1 MLKKRYIVF
10 VAALLSS
17 AVQSEMAQA
26 QKKNTDSAA
35 SSKVEEINLPLN
47 NVVDRRSFTG
57 AVAKISGEDLLRYPD
72 LSLSNTFQGRL
83 MGVYVRSTSSG
94 LGNNTSS
101 LFVRG
106 LSRGGS
112 DNALTLVDGI
122 ERPID
127 FLNPEEVASVEVLK
141 DAASKILYGPRA
153 ANGII
158 LITTKRGME
167 GRNVLNVKAEYG
179 LSSVGR
185 MPEFLDSYQYAQLY
199 NEARANDG
207 LSPFYSQQA
216 LEGYRNSSGPD
227 DQLHPNVDYYNYF
240 INQSAPIRRASLNYS
255 GGGDNSKFALVLGYT
270 GANGFEKHGKT
281 PTQDRINLR
290 GNLDFRISDDFKAFV
305 DAAGVIDRRLW
316 AGLNQ
321 NEVFGAMSTHRPNE
335 YPIFI
340 TDPALTGQLP
350 AIGLSYVPPLGGSFV
365 RPANLMGGLA
375 YGGYTQHNYFYGQ
388 TNFGLDLNLNKVV
401 KGFSVKGVLN
411 FDNYQ
416 FFQSGRA
423 ETAPTYS
430 RQSVIDGNGQETV
443 SYVNLLKRV
452 VANSDVRQSEEIT
465 RNYGFTGSLNYNNQ
479 FENSLLTGS
488 LSHFYYKRENSS
500 TYQDT
505 ENTNT
510 LLNLRYAIANKI
522 FLDGSAALM
531 GSNKFAKG
539 NRYGLF
545 PAIGLGWVLS
555 EENFLNNSTSINFLK
570 LKTSFGILGYDRATA
585 FYLFDD
591 RWGNNGTY
599 TLGEANAGNTVPRTS
614 LNLIGNP
621 DLKWEKSR
629 ELNIGV
635 EARMF
640 DNNVSLEFN
649 YFNELRYDMVINP
662 FNIYSTFSGGLY
674 PRLNIGETFNNGVEG
689 QITWQNK
696 IGEVDLRLGGNF
708 IFSKNDVLANESL
721 IFNEQNLNS
730 INQSSDIVFGYLA
743 NGLFKNQAEVDA
755 APKQTL
761 GQYGVGDISYAD
773 LNGDNI
779 IDERDRKVIGNN
791 FPRTSI
797 GLDVNLKYRGIGL
810 YVLGTSELGVNNMR
824 DNNYYRNNAESKY
837 SILALDRFHPVNNP
851 DGNMP
856 RLTTYSGSNNN
867 VASTYWIENAN
878 FFRLKNVEL
887 SYDLAAGGKTVQN
900 YRFFARGTNLF
911 VLSDNK
917 DLDPEVINA
926 GVTNYP
932 LYRTFTL
939 GASVN
944 F

>member
-17 AVQSEMAQA
+17 ATQWESAQA
-26 QKKNTDSAA
+26 QEKIADSTT
-35 SSKVEEINLPLN
+35 SYRVDEINLPLN
-47 NVVDRRSFTG
+47 NTIGRRAFTG
-57 AVAKISGEDLLRYPD
+57 AASKISGEELLRYPD

-83 MGVYVRSTSSG
+83 AGVYVRSTSSG
-94 LGNNTSS
+94 LGNNTSNIY
-101 LFVRG
+101 VRG
-106 LSRGGS
+106 LSRGSS
-112 DNALTLVDGI
+112 DGALTLVDGV

-127 FLNPEEVASVEVLK
+127 FINPEEVASVEVLK
-141 DAASKILYGPRA
+141 DASSKILYGPRA

-158 LITTKRGME
+158 LITTKRGVE
-167 GRNVLNVKAEYG
+167 GRRVLNVKAEYG
-179 LSSVGR
+179 MSSTGR

-207 LSPFYSQQA
+207 MSPFYSQQA
-216 LEGYRNSSGPD
+216 LEGYRNSSGSD
-227 DQLHPNVDYYNYF
+227 DQLYPNVDFYDYF
-240 INQSAPIRRASLNYS
+240 INKSAPIRRASLNYS
-255 GGGDNSKFALVLGYT
+255 GGGDNSQFALVLGYT
-270 GANGFEKHGKT
+270 GANGFEKFGKT
-281 PTQDRINLR
+281 PTEDRINLR
-290 GNLDFRISDDFKAFV
+290 GNLNFRISDDFKAFV
-305 DAAGVIDRRLW
+305 DAAGVIDRRVW
-316 AGLNQ
+316 SGMNQ

-350 AIGLSYVPPLGGSFV
+350 AIGLSYVPPLGGSFL
-365 RPANLMGGLA
+365 RPANLMGGMA

-388 TNFGLDLNLNKVV
+388 TNFGLDLDLNKVV

-423 ETAPTYS
+423 ETAPTYA
-430 RQSVIDGNGQETV
+430 RQSVFDSNGQETV

-452 VANSDVRQSEEIT
+452 VAGSDARQGEEIT
-465 RNYGFTGSLNYNNQ
+465 RNYGFTGTLSYRNQ

-488 LSHFYYKRENSS
+488 LSHFYYKRENSG
-500 TYQDT
+500 TYQDV

-522 FLDGSAALM
+522 FIDGSAALM
-531 GSNKFAKG
+531 GSNKFADG

-545 PAIGLGWVLS
+545 PAVGLGWVLS
-555 EENFLNNSTSINFLK
+555 EENFLNNSRTINHLK
-570 LKTSFGILGYDRATA
+570 LKTSFGIMGYDRATA
-585 FYLFDD
+585 FYLFDN
-591 RWGNNGTY
+591 RWGNNGNY
-599 TLGEANAGNTVPRTS
+599 SLGEAGAGNNVPRTS
-614 LNLIGNP
+614 LELIGNP

-629 ELNIGV
+629 EINVGV
-635 EARMF
+635 EASLF
-640 DNNVSLEFN
+640 DNAVSAELN
-649 YFNELRYDMVINP
+649 YFNEFRYDMVINP
-662 FNIYSTFSGGLY
+662 FNFYSTFSGGLF
-674 PRLNIGETFNNGVEG
+674 PRLNMGETFNTGVEG
-689 QITWQNK
+689 MITWQRK
-696 IGEVDLRLGGNF
+696 MGEVDLRLGGNF
-708 IFSKNDVLANESL
+708 IFSKNDVRADESL
-721 IFNEQNLNS
+721 IYNEENLNT
-730 INQSSDIVFGYLA
+730 INRSSDVIFGYVA
-743 NGLFKNQAEVDA
+743 NGLFKSQAEVDA

-779 IDERDRKVIGNN
+779 IDERDRQVIGNN
-791 FPRTSI
+791 FPRTAI
-797 GLDVNLKYRGIGL
+797 GLDVNLRYKGFGL
-810 YVLGTSELGVNNMR
+810 YVLGTTELGVNNLR
-824 DNNYYRNNAESKY
+824 DNNYYRNNSESKY
-837 SILALDRFHPVNNP
+837 SVLALDRYHPVNNP
-851 DGNMP
+851 NGTMP

-867 VASTYWIENAN
+867 AASTYWIENAN
-878 FFRLKNVEL
+878 FFRLKNAEI

-900 YRFFARGTNLF
+900 YRFFVRGTNLF

-932 LYRTFTL
+932 LYRTVTL

>member
-10 VAALLSS
+10 VAALLTS
-17 AVQSEMAQA
+17 ATQSEVAQA
-26 QKKNTDSAA
+26 QEKNADTTTSYRAN
-35 SSKVEEINLPLN
+35 EINLPLN
-47 NVVDRRSFTG
+47 NTIRRRAFTG
-57 AVAKISGEDLLRYPD
+57 AASKISGEELLRYPD

-83 MGVYVRSTSSG
+83 AGVYVRSTSSG
-94 LGNNTSS
+94 LGNNTSN

-106 LSRGGS
+106 LSRGSS
-112 DNALTLVDGI
+112 DGALTLVDGI

-127 FLNPEEVASVEVLK
+127 FINPEEVASVEVLK
-141 DAASKILYGPRA
+141 DASSKILYGPRA

-158 LITTKRGME
+158 LITTKRGVE
-167 GRNVLNVKAEYG
+167 GRKILNVKAEYG
-179 LSSVGR
+179 MSSTGR

-227 DQLHPNVDYYNYF
+227 DQLYPNVDFYDYF

-255 GGGDNSKFALVLGYT
+255 GGGNNSKFALVLGYT
-270 GANGFEKHGKT
+270 GANGFEKFGKT
-281 PTQDRINLR
+281 PTEDRINLR
-290 GNLDFRISDDFKAFV
+290 GNLDFRISKDFKAFV

-316 AGLNQ
+316 SGINQ

-340 TDPALTGQLP
+340 TDPVLTDQLP
-350 AIGLSYVPPLGGSFV
+350 AIGLSYVPPLGGSYL

-388 TNFGLDLNLNKVV
+388 TNFGLDLNLDKVV

-430 RQSVIDGNGQETV
+430 RQSVFDSNGQETV

-452 VANSDVRQSEEIT
+452 VAGSDGRQSEEIT
-465 RNYGFTGSLNYNNQ
+465 RNYGFTGTLSYRNK

-488 LSHFYYKRENSS
+488 LSHFYYKRENSG
-500 TYQDT
+500 TYQDV

-522 FLDGSAALM
+522 FIDGSAALM
-531 GSNKFAKG
+531 GSNKFAEG

-545 PAIGLGWVLS
+545 PAVGLGWVLS
-555 EENFLNNSTSINFLK
+555 EENFLSDSRAVNHLK

-585 FYLFDD
+585 FYLFDN
-591 RWGNNGTY
+591 RWGNNGNY
-599 TLGEANAGNTVPRTS
+599 VLGEASAGNNVPRTS
-614 LNLIGNP
+614 LELIGNP

-629 ELNIGV
+629 EINVGV
-635 EARMF
+635 EASLF
-640 DNNVSLEFN
+640 ENAVSVELN
-649 YFNELRYDMVINP
+649 YFNEFRYDMVINP
-662 FNIYSTFSGGLY
+662 FNFYSTFSGGLF
-674 PRLNIGETFNNGVEG
+674 PRLNMGETFNTGVEG
-689 QITWQNK
+689 MISWHRK
-696 IGEVDLRLGGNF
+696 MGELDLRLGGNF
-708 IFSKNDVLANESL
+708 IFSKNDVRANESL
-721 IFNEQNLNS
+721 IFNEENLNT
-730 INQSSDIVFGYLA
+730 INRSSDVIFGYVA
-743 NGLFKNQAEVDA
+743 NGLFKSQAEVDA
-755 APKQTL
+755 APRQTF

-779 IDERDRKVIGNN
+779 IDERDRQVIGNN

-797 GLDVNLKYRGIGL
+797 GLDVNLRYKGFGL
-810 YVLGTSELGVNNMR
+810 YLLGTTELGVNNLL

-837 SILALDRFHPVNNP
+837 SVLALDRYHPVNNP
-851 DGNMP
+851 NGTMP
-856 RLTTYSGSNNN
+856 RLTTYSGLNNN
-867 VASTYWIENAN
+867 LASTYWIENAN
-878 FFRLKNVEL
+878 FFRLKNAEI

-900 YRFFARGTNLF
+900 YRFFVRGTNLF

-932 LYRTFTL
+932 LYRTVTL